1 MPVSTSN
8 ESASKFTH
16 TWETVKS
23 DANWSSINE
32 DADGNIITNVNTQS
46 LADQVRQRRKQLSK
60 LDHAQSSRRILR
72 DMIRYTYLILDLSE
86 AVYQKDSSLGMGAS
100 KTQLDVQLQL
110 AEDFVNEYYDQN
122 PLSHLGIV
130 VCKNGEAQVLSL
142 ISGSKRAAV
151 MALGA
156 VKEGVGSGL
165 VGAGKDAGEFSL
177 QNGLEVAGRSLGHMP
192 KHGSREVLIL
202 VGALRTCDPGDVLVE
217 SLPRLVSAGIR
228 VNCLALSAEIY
239 VCRKIC
245 EGSGGIMGVALD
257 GKHLRDLLMNF
268 TRPPPALESDEQNI
282 STCEFVPMG
291 FPTRETKDIPTLMY
305 AVASAAAKDDKL
317 FFARTGYVCPRCK
330 AKVSELPTDC
340 TVCGLK
346 LVLAPHLARSFHHL
360 FPVPPFEEVA
370 EHAVFQK
377 NSPEE
382 VPSSSGMSLPPITI
396 SSSSIELEL
405 STRIGIKDNSKL
417 KEIKIDSGLLF
428 SSNDCDRVCFAC
440 LKTIGVQTIQT
451 QRDKR
456 KHKEGSSRD
465 KPLHLADVG
474 DSESLRFQCP
484 DCKNVFCADCD
495 TYLHQTL
502 HNCPGCLVKPRDI

>member
-1 MPVSTSN
+1 M
-8 ESASKFTH
+8 SASAGTDGNGKFTH
-16 TWETVKS
+16 TWEAVKS

-32 DADGNIITNVNTQS
+32 DANGNIITNVTTES
-46 LADQVRQRRKQLSK
+46 LADQIRQRRKQLSK
-60 LDHAQSSRRILR
+60 LDHAQSSRRIIR
-72 DMIRYTYLILDLSE
+72 DMIRYTYLVLDLSE

-100 KTQLDVQLQL
+100 KTQLNVQLQL
-110 AEDFVNEYYDQN
+110 AEEFVNEYYDQN

-142 ISGSKRAAV
+142 ISGSKRAAA

-156 VKEGVGSGL
+156 VREGVNSGL
-165 VGAGKDAGEFSL
+165 VGKDAGEFSL

-192 KHGSREVLIL
+192 RHGSREVLIM

-228 VNCLALSAEIY
+228 VNCLALCAEIY

-245 EGSGGIMGVALD
+245 EGSGGVMGVALD

-268 TRPPPALESDEQNI
+268 TRPPPALSTESDETKQN
-282 STCEFVPMG
+282 TCQLVPMG
-291 FPTRETKDIPTLMY
+291 FPTRETKDVPTLMY
-305 AVASAAAKDDKL
+305 AVASAAAKDNKL

-370 EHAVFQK
+370 EHDVFEALDSEGS
-377 NSPEE
+377 NLST
-382 VPSSSGMSLPPITI
+382 GTLTMNLPPVTI
-396 SSSSIELEL
+396 SSSSIEIEL
-405 STRIGIKDNSKL
+405 SSKVGFKNHSKL
-417 KEIKIDSGLLF
+417 TEINIDSSLLF
-428 SSNDCDRVCFAC
+428 SSKDCDRVCFSC
-440 LKTIGVQTIQT
+440 MQIIGVQNIQGPKSKKKIS
-451 QRDKR
+451 Q
-456 KHKEGSSRD
+456 
-465 KPLHLADVG
+465 G
-474 DSESLRFQCP
+474 DSNLDRSIGDAESLRFQCP

-495 TYLHQTL
+495 AYLHETL
-502 HNCPGCLVKPRDI
+502 HNCPGCLICPKVA